1 MISVADISD
10 EVSKGKVLDEIRT
23 AAPGLLLGLLQKV
36 ESQPLTAYTQVA
48 NANTR
53 PIVPVA
59 LARLFGAELPDV
71 RGEDLTDIFDAMLE
85 FASGATGKIE
95 GESEQKKAINRS
107 DRESKDAVTL
117 PSYRLSFFIDTVSA
131 QPGYREL
138 FGKYRDK
145 AKELLNR
152 IVREAGYADV
162 RTHKL
167 PYLTVRIGD
176 TDYAFKFVRNNR
188 NFILLPAT
196 EYADRM
202 AAVANAAASS
212 SVDSTCAAPTGPAPA
227 APAPSMDTPADGPTE
242 FEDGAVLERIG

>member
-1 MISVADISD
+1 M
-10 EVSKGKVLDEIRT
+10 
-23 AAPGLLLGLLQKV
+23 
-36 ESQPLTAYTQVA
+36 
-48 NANTR
+48 
-53 PIVPVA
+53 PVA
-59 LARLFGAELPDV
+59 LARLFGAELAEV

-85 FASGATGKIE
+85 FVLGATGKIE
-95 GESEQKKAINRS
+95 GENERKKAMKRAE
-107 DRESKDAVTL
+107 RESKDAIMI

-176 TDYAFKFVRNNR
+176 SAYAFKFVRNNR

-196 EYADRM
+196 EYAHRM
-202 AAVANAAASS
+202 AGVANTAASS
-212 SVDSTCAAPTGPAPA
+212 SVDPTSASSTNPAPA
-227 APAPSMDTPADGPTE
+227 AATTSQGASAEAPTE
-242 FEDGAVLERIG
+242 FDDGDVLERIG

>member
-1 MISVADISD
+1 M
-10 EVSKGKVLDEIRT
+10 LDEIRT
-23 AAPGLLLGLLQKV
+23 AAPGLLQKV

-59 LARLFGAELPDV
+59 LARLFGAELPEV

-85 FASGATGKIE
+85 FVTNATGKVE
-95 GESEQKKAINRS
+95 GESERKKAMKRA
-107 DRESKDAVTL
+107 DRESKDAIMI
-117 PSYRLSFFIDTVSA
+117 PSYRLSFFIDTSSA
-131 QPGYREL
+131 QPGYLEL

-152 IVREAGYADV
+152 IVREAGHADV

-176 TDYAFKFVRNNR
+176 TDYAFKFMRNSR

-202 AAVANAAASS
+202 VGVANAAASS
-212 SVDSTCAAPTGPAPA
+212 SVDSTCAAAPA
-227 APAPSMDTPADGPTE
+227 SSKVAPAEAPTE
-242 FEDGAVLERIG
+242 FEDGDVLERIG